1 MEIPRLRRASPRRVE
16 EARATGC
23 RAMRL
28 DTGVRQA
35 EVIALD
41 RRLGFRPIEPCHERP
56 PELREGLVFMEQRL

>member
-1 MEIPRLRRASPRRVE
+1 
-16 EARATGC
+16 
-23 RAMRL
+23 MRL